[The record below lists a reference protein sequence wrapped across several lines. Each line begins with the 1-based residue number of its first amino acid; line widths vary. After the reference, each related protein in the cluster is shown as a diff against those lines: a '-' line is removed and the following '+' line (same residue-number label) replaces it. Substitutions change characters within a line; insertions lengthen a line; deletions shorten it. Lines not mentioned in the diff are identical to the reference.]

1 MSEKKLNR
9 EELNWFLRLI
19 TLGDRFSVRD
29 FYDRLKKGFVEFLI
43 VFFGVLVS
51 FSVEQQGED
60 FEDRG
65 KNIDNLIGL
74 RNELMEMQEYT
85 QEYIAQ
91 NEWVTGMYQDLYTRW
106 DQDKDS
112 VFLMYEEEQEF
123 WFPPLLFYTNRDPFN
138 PPRVVYD
145 AIKLDGTFRFLG
157 SEIGR
162 LVNDNYDGTDLKYL
176 MINTDKEEKNYIDS
190 YSNRLANQWV
200 FDLEQIDVESNE
212 FWIEHR
218 QYIQQDRFIKYNLFK
233 RIELWYQINEQLTY
247 YNETLE
253 KNISVLDSVIALEE
267 DQWTLIWWWGDKP
280 SWLQASPKS
289 APEEPRPWNSQLT
302 RKIEVVYFF
311 TFQFWAQKC
320 SL

>member
-289 APEEPRPWNSQLT
+289 APEEPPALEQST
-302 RKIEVVYFF
+302 DP
-311 TFQFWAQKC
+311 
-320 SL
+320 